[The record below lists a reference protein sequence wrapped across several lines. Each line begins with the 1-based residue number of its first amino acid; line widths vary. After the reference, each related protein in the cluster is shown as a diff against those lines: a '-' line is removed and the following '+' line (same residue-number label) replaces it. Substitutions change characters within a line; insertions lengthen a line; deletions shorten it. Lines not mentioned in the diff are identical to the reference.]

1 MLDLGY
7 VEGQNLIIEERF
19 VIGDPQLVVPAMEVA
34 SIPVEVIL
42 VVSFSAARAVQSV
55 TTTIPIVS
63 AGQGDLVAEGVVD
76 SLGNPGGNVTGL
88 STPSLVSKQ
97 LQILQECMPALT
109 RVAVFVDTT
118 NPVVP
123 GEVYEAPARALG
135 LRLQFIGAGKPEEVE
150 SAFEAAAQQRAE
162 AIFVLQGPGIGFN
175 QTRIA
180 ELAVQHRLPSMWGQS
195 DAIARG
201 GLLGYGANRID
212 LHRRAAGYVDKILKG
227 ARPADLPIELPSQF
241 DFPINLKT
249 AQALGLTI
257 PQSVLSQA
265 TELIQ

>member
-1 MLDLGY
+1 
-7 VEGQNLIIEERF
+7 
-19 VIGDPQLVVPAMEVA
+19 
-34 SIPVEVIL
+34 
-42 VVSFSAARAVQSV
+42 
-55 TTTIPIVS
+55 
-63 AGQGDLVAEGVVD
+63 
-76 SLGNPGGNVTGL
+76 
-88 STPSLVSKQ
+88 
-97 LQILQECMPALT
+97 
-109 RVAVFVDTT
+109 
-118 NPVVP
+118 
-123 GEVYEAPARALG
+123 VYEAPARALG